1 MKLACIELVC
11 CLNLAAFLHLFMF
24 GGFMNSLKVFM
35 KRHSRALFSAA
46 LISALFLGFQNCSK
60 VKFSNLSS
68 NVSKINDI
76 NNGSSVPFGAL
87 QINNGDSYTRD
98 VNVVLSLNATDATEM
113 YISNDAACKTGGAWQ
128 PYVLTLNWV
137 LGANNQDATVY
148 AKFRDDKLNEST
160 CVSATIVHD
169 DIPPVIV
176 VDVPAPLI
184 TNSNAV
190 STKIHAT
197 DTGSSVKEIN
207 CILPGESSAV
217 PCSEMYTGLNLADG
231 THTISHTAID
241 NAGNVSAPVAQ
252 SFMVDTTPPAVTLN
266 QTPAAQ
272 SGSDSASFGFTGT
285 DALSGVKGFECQLD
299 GQAYVACTSG
309 HTYTGL
315 PQGPHSF
322 SVRAIDNAGNTS
334 SAAGYAWTVDSAQ
347 PTIQFTQ
354 TPPAITNST
363 NAPFAFIGQ
372 DQFGQPLSQYECKL
386 NGGNFQACTS
396 PTNAVGVVSGQNTF
410 SVRGRNGAGV
420 YSSEI
425 SYSWLVDLTGPTVII
440 TQGPPPLTNS
450 TSATFTLAVHDSL
463 SGVAQVVCILDGGA
477 PQDCSSLSQSYSALP
492 TNMDH
497 TFVAQVTDKAG
508 NVATSA
514 PYVWTID
521 TKPPSLV
528 IVSAPSSL
536 SSQNTATFEIL
547 GTDEHGPITYTCR
560 LDNESLPAAC
570 GTIVNYSGLS
580 DGAHTFYAQ
589 ARDAAGNLSEI
600 KTYSWNIVTVGPV
613 IEFTKVPN
621 PTILDTEQGVLS
633 YTITDAFSVV
643 TSSTCKLDTTNLPCS
658 VMGATIT
665 FPLLSQGSHTFT
677 LIATNAAGIT
687 SSKSYTFNV
696 NHAPTCTTTLET
708 TSIPTK
714 ILFVVDTSGSNH
726 TGTNCQLSETC
737 TDRDKKMRA
746 GSIQTFFNRYG
757 SLIHFNW
764 GFLTFQG
771 QTATALINNG
781 NVSSPKF
788 SNAAAMQS
796 AINYFKNNIRDTDST
811 PYGAALN
818 MANLAITT
826 DPDRNSATQPQYIIV
841 FMSDGMPKD
850 VTSTTS
856 LNNRVRDIVNLLPGR
871 ISFNT
876 IYYGPSNQDASNL
889 LQSMANTGNG
899 KFLNTNTNP
908 TGLDFEIRN
917 VINVPVEHCE

>member
-1 MKLACIELVC
+1 MKP
-11 CLNLAAFLHLFMF
+11 LNQFF
-24 GGFMNSLKVFM
+24 K
-35 KRHSRALFSAA
+35 KHSRAIFAA
-46 LISALFLGFQNCSK
+46 MMVSALFLGFQNCSK

-68 NVSKINDI
+68 NVNKINDI
-76 NNGSSVPFGAL
+76 NNGSNVPFGAL
-87 QINNGDSYTRD
+87 KINNGDSYTRD
-98 VNVVLSLNATDATEM
+98 VNVILSLNATDSTEM
-113 YISNDAACKTGGAWQ
+113 YITNDATCKSGGAWQ
-128 PYVLTLNWV
+128 PYALTLNWV

-148 AKFRDDKLNEST
+148 AKFRDDKSNESL
-160 CVSATIVHD
+160 CVNATIVHD
-169 DIPPVIV
+169 DIPPVVV
-176 VDVPAPLI
+176 VDIPAPAV
-184 TNSNAV
+184 TNSNQV
-190 STKIHAT
+190 STKIRAS
-197 DTGSSVKEIN
+197 DSGSSIKEID
-207 CILPGESSAV
+207 CILPGETSAV
-217 PCSEMYTGLNLADG
+217 PCSETYTGLNLADG

-252 SFMVDTTPPAVTLN
+252 SFMVDTTPPVVTLN
-266 QTPAAQ
+266 QTPAAH
-272 SGSDSASFGFTGT
+272 SGSDSAVFGFTGT

-299 GQAYVACTSG
+299 GQAYVACASG
-309 HTYTGL
+309 HTYTSL
-315 PQGPHSF
+315 PQGAHSF
-322 SVRAIDNAGNTS
+322 SVRAIDNAGNAS
-334 SAAGYAWTVDSAQ
+334 SVASYGWTVDSAQ

-363 NAPFAFIGQ
+363 NAPFGFIGQ
-372 DQFGQPLSQYECKL
+372 DQFGQPLTQYECKL
-386 NGGNFQACTS
+386 NNGSFQNCTS
-396 PTNAVGVVSGQNTF
+396 PTNAVGVVDGQNTF

-450 TSATFTLAVHDSL
+450 TSASFTLAVNDSS

-477 PQDCSSLSQSYSALP
+477 PQDCSSLSQSYSSLP
-492 TNMDH
+492 ANVDH

-521 TKPPSLV
+521 TKPPSLQ

-536 SSQNTATFEIL
+536 SSQNTADFEIL
-547 GTDEHGPITYTCR
+547 GTDEHGPITYQCR
-560 LDNESLPAAC
+560 LDNETLPAAC
-570 GTIVNYSGLS
+570 GTRVSYSSLA

-600 KTYSWNIVTVGPV
+600 KTYSWNIITVGPV
-613 IEFTKVPN
+613 IQFTSVPN
-621 PTILDTEQGVLS
+621 PNILDTEQGVLS
-633 YTITDAFSVV
+633 YTITDAFSTV
-643 TSSTCKLDTTNLPCS
+643 TNSTCKLDTTNLPCS
-658 VMGATIT
+658 LMGATIT

-677 LIATNAAGIT
+677 LTAQNAAGIT

-708 TSIPTK
+708 TTIPTK
-714 ILFVVDTSGSNH
+714 MLFIVDTSGSNQSSS
-726 TGTNCQLSETC
+726 NCTRTETSC
-737 TDRDKKMRA
+737 TDRNKVMRA

-757 SLIHFNW
+757 SITHFNW

-771 QTATALINNG
+771 TSATALINNG
-781 NVSSPKF
+781 NVNSPKF

-826 DPDRNSATQPQYIIV
+826 DPDRNSASQPQYIVV
-841 FMSDGMPKD
+841 FMSDGMPTD

-856 LNNRVRDIVNLLPGR
+856 LNNRVRDLVGLLPGR

-876 IYYGPSNQDASNL
+876 IYYGGNNQQAADL
-889 LQSMANTGNG
+889 MQGMANTGSG